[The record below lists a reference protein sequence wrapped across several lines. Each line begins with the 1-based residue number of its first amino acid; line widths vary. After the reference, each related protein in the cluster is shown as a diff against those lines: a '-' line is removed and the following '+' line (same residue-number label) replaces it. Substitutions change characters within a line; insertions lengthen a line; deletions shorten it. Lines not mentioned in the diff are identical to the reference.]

1 MGLEGTEKRSPFG
14 RQLEIQDSS
23 SGVGSGQTEL
33 GDRWL
38 PHRSLISVMVRLP
51 RNCCCRQ
58 RIWSKRVK
66 QGSLRNTVTV
76 ESSKG
81 GGKPSKP
88 DGEVGAIGRKPE
100 TNRLVKV
107 RRQESL
113 EKWEVV
119 NSFNK

>member
-1 MGLEGTEKRSPFG
+1 M
-14 RQLEIQDSS
+14 
-23 SGVGSGQTEL
+23 
-33 GDRWL
+33 
-38 PHRSLISVMVRLP
+38 ISVVVRLP

-58 RIWSKRVK
+58 RIWCKRVK
-66 QGSLRNTVTV
+66 QGSLRNTETG

-113 EKWEVV
+113 EKWQVV
-119 NSFNK
+119 NSFNR